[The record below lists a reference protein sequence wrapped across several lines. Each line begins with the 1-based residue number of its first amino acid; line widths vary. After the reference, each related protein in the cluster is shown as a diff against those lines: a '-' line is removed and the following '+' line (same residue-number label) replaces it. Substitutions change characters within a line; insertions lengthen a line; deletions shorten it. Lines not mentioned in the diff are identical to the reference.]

1 MSEWLDAEG
10 HADRAFEM
18 FDCGRWSEAEAELR
32 KALALN
38 PDQPEWHF
46 NLGMTLEAAGRET
59 DALASYQRASELMP
73 NQPEPRVAA
82 GIILS
87 QLSDDR
93 AAITYFDEALALD
106 SSCEPAYAHKIHAHV
121 ALGDH
126 AEAETTYFISQQ
138 ALAETSA
145 RCCAAMAESLLERGE
160 FGRAEWCLREAI
172 RVDASL
178 PRIRTMLATVFAM
191 TDRRH
196 QAIQLFLRELRED
209 PGSIDTLLDYAS
221 LLIELG
227 RLPEAGEKLRRVL
240 ELEPANIEAH
250 YQHGLISMQL
260 ARLEQAQISF
270 ELVSRL
276 DPDFPGIRRNLAE
289 ALVGRGRL
297 AEARRCLKTEY
308 DFLVHTTGDDGRLL
322 IDVASTKLLTDF
334 GQLLL
339 DAGLSHRASTV
350 LRHALMS
357 DDRDV
362 EILRRLSLA
371 RFQSGDRDGGCAMS
385 RRLLRFD
392 PEFIPAIHNLA
403 LAALQQ
409 GRVREAYG
417 WIVRGL
423 KIDRQDEGL
432 RRLRI
437 RVWAMAFPELMH
449 RVWVSGVWKFA
460 CHLARELRGQLSR
473 LKSYNGRPR

>member
-1 MSEWLDAEG
+1 MSDWLDAQG

-18 FDCGRWSEAEAELR
+18 FDRGRWSEAEAELR
-32 KALALN
+32 KALSLN

-46 NLGMTLEAAGRET
+46 NLGMTLEAAGREA
-59 DALASYQRASELMP
+59 DALVSYQRASELMP
-73 NQPEPRVAA
+73 DQPEPLVAA
-82 GIILS
+82 GIMSAHLENA
-87 QLSDDR
+87 Q
-93 AAITYFDEALALD
+93 AAIAYFDEALELD
-106 SSCEPAYAHKIHAHV
+106 ATCESAYAHKIHSHIS
-121 ALGDH
+121 LGDH

-138 ALAETSA
+138 ALPETSG
-145 RCCAAMAESLLERGE
+145 RCCAAIAESLLERGE
-160 FGRAEWCLREAI
+160 YGRAEWCLREAL
-172 RVDASL
+172 RVDSSL
-178 PRIRTMLATVFAM
+178 PRIRTMLATVFSM

-196 QAIQLFLRELRED
+196 QAVQLFLRELRED
-209 PGSIDTLLDYAS
+209 PGNIDTLLDYAS
-221 LLIELG
+221 LMIDLG

-260 ARLEQAQISF
+260 SRLEQAQISF

-276 DPDFPGIRRNLAE
+276 DPDFPGIRRNLA
-289 ALVGRGRL
+289 AAMVLRGRIR
-297 AEARRCLKTEY
+297 EARRCLKAEY

-322 IDVASTKLLTDF
+322 IDTAESKSLTEF

-339 DAGLSHRASTV
+339 DAGLPHRASTV
-350 LRHALMS
+350 LRHALMT

-362 EILRRLSLA
+362 QILRYLALA

-392 PEFIPAIHNLA
+392 PECIAAIHNLA
-403 LAALQQ
+403 LAAVQQ
-409 GRVREAYG
+409 RRVREAYG
-417 WIVRGL
+417 WIMRGL
-423 KIDRQDEGL
+423 RIDRQDEGL

-449 RVWVSGVWKFA
+449 RIWVRGLCKWS
-460 CHLARELRGQLSR
+460 CHCLSQLSR
-473 LKSYNGRPR
+473 QFSRIISHEKPQG